1 MTDIV
6 ERLRARMITVARGD
20 GQYDDIP
27 DEDCW
32 EAADEIER
40 LRSRGRAQTDEE
52 AMTDIEKQDEIEAQ
66 LRAYVENICGKDEPR
81 ENYLCWQAANVI
93 AQLQKRLMELEC
105 EMNMM
110 THGRYLPKTDYVP

>member
-6 ERLRARMITVARGD
+6 ERLRTRMITVARGD

-40 LRSRGRAQTDEE
+40 LE
-52 AMTDIEKQDEIEAQ
+52 AENAALREQVSVLEHQ
-66 LRAYVENICGKDEPR
+66 LLQALVEPIRR
-81 ENYLCWQAANVI
+81 E
-93 AQLQKRLMELEC
+93 
-105 EMNMM
+105 
-110 THGRYLPKTDYVP
+110 TP